1 MFLILSVS
9 KAFSATL
16 VTALTRRISQEKVEA
31 AFILVNVPDP
41 FCARE
46 EHALKADLYLQQ
58 VVSVSV
64 EHLVEHLVALVE
76 SGNFA
81 LMVFLEIV
89 VSQAQTASLDLSAKE
104 ANALPTTSSISLDLV
119 KAALVPML
127 SVPQASCATEVLAL
141 PLQSKRIL
149 QEKAKAASSVV
160 SVPQALS
167 AIEVPVSTL
176 DLSA

>member
-1 MFLILSVS
+1 M
-9 KAFSATL
+9 
-16 VTALTRRISQEKVEA
+16 
-31 AFILVNVPDP
+31 
-41 FCARE
+41 
-46 EHALKADLYLQQ
+46 
-58 VVSVSV
+58 V
-64 EHLVEHLVALVE
+64 EHLVVLVE

-81 LMVFLEIV
+81 QMVFLGIV

-167 AIEVPVSTL
+167 AIEVPV
-176 DLSA
+176 